1 MLDLLHEIE
10 RELAGHPEEEVSE
23 AERLAVVETRR
34 SFRRMLQALA
44 LATVL
49 LLFFSSERLVT
60 WVNGFEVGSV
70 QDAIVSVSTDWHSLM
85 ADAGFTMPAETVRAE
100 LDELHGA
107 DWAELRRRI
116 ERERARTRDGVR
128 FLRGAVPDSKS

>member
-85 ADAGFTMPAETVRAE
+85 ADAGFTVPAETVRAE
-100 LDELHGA
+100 LDELYGA

-116 ERERARTRDGVR
+116 ERERTRTRDGVR